1 MPNLVRW
8 QLVGPSKRSLDCG
21 SIQEV
26 YDDYGAAVAAV
37 HEFLRLYPDV
47 QRCDQEA
54 YWLAR
59 RSDDADLTVWVW
71 IEQHNN
77 REAITEETE
86 DRQGFDATRAQSVG
100 RAAAVMI

>member
-1 MPNLVRW
+1 MPYLVRW
-8 QLVGPSKRSLDCG
+8 QLVGPSKRPLDCG

-37 HEFLRLYPDV
+37 HEFLRLYQDV

-59 RSDDADLTVWVW
+59 RSVDADLTVWVW
-71 IEQHNN
+71 IEQHDNL
-77 REAITEETE
+77 EAVNAHKAL
-86 DRQGFDATRAQSVG
+86 GPQSPNSG
-100 RAAAVMI
+100 RGAAADIM

>member
-1 MPNLVRW
+1 MPYLVRW
-8 QLVGPSKRSLDCG
+8 QLVGPAKRPLDCG

-26 YDDYGAAVAAV
+26 YNDYGAAVAAV

-59 RSDDADLTVWVW
+59 RSVDADLAVWVW
-71 IEQHNN
+71 IEQHDNL
-77 REAITEETE
+77 EAMNAPKAL
-86 DRQGFDATRAQSVG
+86 GSQSPNSG
-100 RAAAVMI
+100 RGAAAVMM

>member
-1 MPNLVRW
+1 MPYLVRW
-8 QLVGPSKRSLDCG
+8 QLVGPSKRPLDCG

-54 YWLAR
+54 YRLAR
-59 RSDDADLTVWVW
+59 RSVDADLTVRVL
-71 IEQHNN
+71 IEQHDNL
-77 REAITEETE
+77 EAVNAPKVL
-86 DRQGFDATRAQSVG
+86 GSQSPNLG
-100 RAAAVMI
+100 RAAAAVMM